1 MKRIFIA
8 FGHHNTTN
16 SFNAAIRDNFIE
28 EVKKKGHE
36 VDLINLFEEKE
47 QLPFYN
53 QNINP
58 PPKLVL
64 DYRKRLEACSVM
76 MLIGSCHNLRLNAIL
91 ENWVDWVLHPK
102 WFFSYRSLVPR
113 NKYFKNYGYTLAG
126 AMKGKLGII
135 SITYGGPM
143 LSYQNFSI
151 FDNIPFRRIKKAVFK
166 LGGLKT
172 KYMRFYSVLPD
183 MNKKIFDKHM
193 DKVRKVARNI

>member
-64 DYRKRLEACSVM
+64 DYRKRLEACSVTV
-76 MLIGSCHNLRLNAIL
+76 SYTHLRAH
-91 ENWVDWVLHPK
+91 E
-102 WFFSYRSLVPR
+102 
-113 NKYFKNYGYTLAG
+113 T
-126 AMKGKLGII
+126 
-135 SITYGGPM
+135 
-143 LSYQNFSI
+143 
-151 FDNIPFRRIKKAVFK
+151 
-166 LGGLKT
+166 
-172 KYMRFYSVLPD
+172 
-183 MNKKIFDKHM
+183 
-193 DKVRKVARNI
+193 